1 MFWSMAP
8 LVLACILL
16 AGLAGTCAFAPLGAR
31 TGKIPEYDVVTALK
45 SDAQGL
51 GFPIR
56 LPRLPDDWQA
66 NSGSRDGLEGART
79 DPGTGQQVRAKVS
92 RVGYIAPS
100 GMYVSLIQSNAD
112 PDKLLRSLRA
122 DTYPRET
129 RDVEGVKWVVYDAS
143 PDIDAGS
150 EPMWTTH
157 LDGADGGSQ
166 IAITGAGTV
175 DEFHTLAAATQT
187 EPPLPAT
194 GRTR

>member
-16 AGLAGTCAFAPLGAR
+16 AGLAGRCAFAPLGAR
-31 TGKIPEYDVVTALK
+31 PGKIPEYDVVTALK
-45 SDAQGL
+45 SDAQVL

-56 LPRLPDDWQA
+56 LPRLPDGWQA
-66 NSGSRDGLEGART
+66 NSGSRDGLEAART

-92 RVGYIAPS
+92 KVGYIAPS

-112 PDKLLRSLRA
+112 PDKLLRSLQA
-122 DTYPRET
+122 DAYPRET
-129 RDVEGVKWVVYDAS
+129 RDVEGVKWVVYGAS
-143 PDIDAGS
+143 PDGDSGS

-157 LDGADGGSQ
+157 LGGAGGGTQ

-175 DEFHTLAAATQT
+175 DEFDTLAVATQT

-194 GRTR
+194 ARTR